1 MRYSSVARIGAQAAC
16 AVLGAF
22 FYLTN
27 DAGYTIIFM
36 KAYSTIQVAKLLGI
50 ASGTFHRWIRENR
63 VEAPPA
69 QTLGGMQVRLW
80 NDADIA
86 KVRKYK
92 AEHYWGKGGRK
103 KRSNKAK

>member
-1 MRYSSVARIGAQAAC
+1 MRYSSVARIGAQAKC
-16 AVLGAF
+16 ALPGMF
-22 FYLTN
+22 FSLTN
-27 DAGYTIIFM
+27 DVGYTIM
-36 KAYSTIQVAKLLGI
+36 KTYSTIQAAKLLGI

-63 VEAPPA
+63 IEAPPA
-69 QTLGGMQVRLW
+69 ETLGGMQVRLW

-103 KRSNKAK
+103 KRQRPTK